1 MAPELRENQLE
12 LFDLSK
18 QPAARMTRES
28 LGRVFLHFRY
38 DQLVLGSIAGL
49 LGLTVIF
56 ACGVERGKQLV
67 RSERVLLG
75 RQQLLKTEEPS
86 RSASL
91 PKPKLEPATAPAPV
105 TAPAHVEQPSAP
117 AAPAKAKA
125 PANTPVTAK
134 ARTKVATAAKTGASR
149 YAVQV
154 VTYRQPQ
161 MARQEME
168 RLRAKGEPVFLLI
181 RDGRTIVYVGPF
193 PSKTNASERLGRLKA
208 RYQDCF
214 IKSL

>member
-18 QPAARMTRES
+18 QPAARIPRES

-38 DQLVLGSIAGL
+38 DQVVLGSIVGL

-75 RQQLLKTEEPS
+75 RQPLLKTEEPS

-105 TAPAHVEQPSAP
+105 APPAHVEQPSAP
-117 AAPAKAKA
+117 AAPAKAK
-125 PANTPVTAK
+125 TPVTVK
-134 ARTKVATAAKTGASR
+134 ERTKVAALAKTGASR

-161 MARQEME
+161 MARQEMA